1 MSDMF
6 TLFFN
11 QTNLYTFVF
20 KITKWFKKKALQMF
34 FETKLNRIITQKQEY
49 LEINKTLTF
58 IFFIILFIKDYIVFK
73 KGLIVN
79 FIMLLVELKIK
90 NNYIT

>member
-1 MSDMF
+1 
-6 TLFFN
+6 
-11 QTNLYTFVF
+11 
-20 KITKWFKKKALQMF
+20 MF
-34 FETKLNRIITQKQEY
+34 FETKLNRIIIQKQEY
-49 LEINKTLTF
+49 WGINKTLTF

>member
-1 MSDMF
+1 
-6 TLFFN
+6 
-11 QTNLYTFVF
+11 
-20 KITKWFKKKALQMF
+20 MF

>member
-1 MSDMF
+1 
-6 TLFFN
+6 
-11 QTNLYTFVF
+11 
-20 KITKWFKKKALQMF
+20 MF
-34 FETKLNRIITQKQEY
+34 FETKLNRIIIQKQEY
-49 LEINKTLTF
+49 WEINKTLTF